1 MNPLIFRAYDIRGVA
16 EIDLVPE
23 VVEGIGRAIGTLARR
38 RGATTFAVG
47 RDCRLSGPRIRDDLV
62 RGLVATGLE
71 VHDLGVVP
79 TPLLYFGVHHR
90 GYGGGIQITGS
101 HNPPEFNGFKS
112 MVGKDTLHGDEILD
126 VRAMIE
132 ARDFETGTGRAVSS
146 PIDDDYVAWV
156 IENIHMGD
164 RRLRVVVDGGN
175 GVGGPVATRRRQCS
189 R

>member
-112 MVGKDTLHGDEILD
+112 MVGKDTL
-126 VRAMIE
+126 
-132 ARDFETGTGRAVSS
+132 
-146 PIDDDYVAWV
+146 
-156 IENIHMGD
+156 
-164 RRLRVVVDGGN
+164 
-175 GVGGPVATRRRQCS
+175 
-189 R
+189 